1 MRVPVRLLTAALTA
15 VAFVP
20 LPAPARATGGG
31 VWTPTLAATSAW
43 DNLSAFP
50 DGTAYATIGVVTLVP
65 QNLLPDQ
72 APNTDGHSVGFFKS
86 TDYGR
91 TWSPLAPPHW
101 SANSGFGA
109 NLYVRFATPT
119 VGYATYGNP
128 PSLPPDPTGKVS
140 PTLCVKLSSTFRTA
154 DGGKTWTPLCE
165 PHLAS
170 GEAMGIGQSPLA
182 VGPDGNTVLLG
193 GTAGSTKNADGCD
206 VPTGAVAFST
216 DAGAIWRRTAL
227 PSPYV
232 PAWTVKAYDSRTA
245 LVLAY
250 KMTFDADCG
259 GSGAANALFLTNDS
273 GRTWKRV
280 YSCPV
285 QPICTT
291 AGFVTRN
298 RIIVGRTNGS
308 TAYTNDAGRTWHAG
322 QRLFDPVNDQAA
334 ASSGQATQKWM
345 YWAQA
350 FSFSDA
356 YHGYASTRGG
366 GTWRTEDGGRTWKQ
380 ERSHECVYY
389 PSGVGEEAAA
399 SPDVSITGGPGMFSA
414 RRPSTVDPGP
424 CHPGTAN
431 VPVPVAVPANA
442 VAVRWQGGV
451 LHLDGT
457 VTRG

>member
-50 DGTAYATIGVVTLVP
+50 DGTAYATVGVVTTSGDAVP
-65 QNLLPDQ
+65 TGLPRQ
-72 APNTDGHSVGFFKS
+72 QTGSVGFFKS
-86 TDYGR
+86 TDFAR
-91 TWSPLAPPHW
+91 TWTPVAPPPH
-101 SANSGFGA
+101 ASGGTS
-109 NLYVRFATPT
+109 NLYVRFASPT

-128 PSLPPDPTGKVS
+128 PSLPPDPTGKLS
-140 PTLCVKLSSTFRTA
+140 RTLCVKLSTTFRTA
-154 DGGKTWTPLCE
+154 DGGTTWTPLCE

-182 VGPDGNTVLLG
+182 VGPDGNTVLLA

-216 DAGAIWRRTAL
+216 DAGASWRRTAL

-232 PAWTVKAYDSRTA
+232 PTWTVKAYDSRTA

-250 KMTFDADCG
+250 KMSYTADCG
-259 GSGAANALFLTNDS
+259 GYGEADGLFLTNDS

-285 QPICTT
+285 QPVCTT
-291 AGFVTRN
+291 AGFVTRK
-298 RIIVGRTNGS
+298 RIVVGRTNGS
-308 TAYTNDAGRTWHAG
+308 TAYTNDAGKTWHTG
-322 QRLFDPVNDQAA
+322 QRLADPVNDQAA
-334 ASSGQATQKWM
+334 ASSGQATQKWW

-389 PSGVGEEAAA
+389 PYGVGEEAAA

-414 RRPSTVDPGP
+414 RRPSTTDPGP

-431 VPVPVAVPANA
+431 VPAPAVPPNA
-442 VAVRWQGGV
+442 VVAGWAGGA